1 MMTFK
6 RYEKAS
12 YEGDVQR
19 NEYGEWMLDEQYKLS
34 LLAFMGLLYGT
45 DIAESWIPLT
55 RGHCWGALTPPPCRG
70 VGSTAI
76 SVPPEVALYYAIYAD
91 VRNFVNS

>member
-45 DIAESWIPLT
+45 DIAES
-55 RGHCWGALTPPPCRG
+55 
-70 VGSTAI
+70 
-76 SVPPEVALYYAIYAD
+76 
-91 VRNFVNS
+91 